1 VAVNKFII
9 GTIGAPFGLNG
20 MAKVRPFS
28 GDIDNLLRLK
38 SVKINLNGEERT
50 LQIDESAPSPP
61 VVLMRFHGIDNPEA
75 VKKLTGAKLIVD
87 RENASPLAQGEFYVE
102 DLKGLRV
109 NNENGDNIGE
119 LTDIIEGGGGELAEI
134 RLVNGEIKLVPFRK
148 EFFIDIKPENS
159 TVILANLWILE

>member
-1 VAVNKFII
+1 VIVNKFII

-50 LQIDESAPSPP
+50 LQIDESTPAPP
-61 VVLMRFHGIDNPEA
+61 VVMMRFHGIDSPEDI
-75 VKKLTGAKLIVD
+75 KKLTGAKLIVD
-87 RENASPLAQGEFYVE
+87 REDASPLAQGEFYIE

-109 NNENGDNIGE
+109 ISENGENIGE
-119 LTDIIEGGGGELAEI
+119 ITDIIEGGGGELAEI
-134 RLVNGEIKLVPFRK
+134 QLVSGEIKLVPFRK
-148 EFFIDIKPENS
+148 EFFIDIKPENNS
-159 TVILANLWILE
+159 ATLANLWILE